1 MISSSDWNLNTATK
15 NPTTSSTNSSG
26 SASGTSG
33 TTSNSSGI
41 VSNPNASLDKDAF
54 LKLLLI
60 ELQHQDPTD
69 PMDSDKML
77 TQTSQLS
84 ALEMQQNTNTTMQKM
99 VETMKK
105 LSDSFSTSMNT
116 SALGAIGKMAT
127 VSDNKIKLTGPDEL
141 VTLKMYLPEDSD
153 DKGVTLE
160 IYDSNNKLVFSEK
173 SDAKSISKG
182 LFTMEWPGRNNDG
195 VYAGDGQYTVKM
207 VYNNKNGEKITA
219 NYGTYPIEG
228 VVFKNGVAYAKM
240 AGQEVPFDT
249 IQEITDY
256 KLSSSSSTGS
266 SGQAGGSSNENS
278 SGSKVDG
285 DKGQSSSSS
294 TGSTGSSGQAG
305 GSSNENSSGSKEAG
319 DKGQKA

>member
-1 MISSSDWNLNTATK
+1 MISSSDWNLNTAAT
-15 NPTTSSTNSSG
+15 
-26 SASGTSG
+26 TSG
-33 TTSNSSGI
+33 TTSSGSISGTTRTDSSSSSGI
-41 VSNPNASLDKDAF
+41 VSNPNATLDKDAF

-99 VETMKK
+99 VETMQK
-105 LSDSFSTSMNT
+105 LSDSFSTSMST

-127 VSDNKIKLTGPDEL
+127 VSDNKIKLTGADEL
-141 VTLKMYLPEDSD
+141 IALKMYLPEDSD
-153 DKGVTLE
+153 ENGVTLE

-173 SDAKSISKG
+173 SDAKSISQG

-195 VYAGDGQYTVKM
+195 VYAGDGEYTVKM

-228 VVFKNGVAYAKM
+228 VVFKDGVAYAKM
-240 AGQEVPFDT
+240 AGQEVPFDA

-256 KLSSSSSTGS
+256 KLGSSSSTGGSGS
-266 SGQAGGSSNENS
+266 SGDSSGGSSDGDS
-278 SGSKVDG
+278 SGSGSTEDG
-285 DKGQSSSSS
+285 DK
-294 TGSTGSSGQAG
+294 
-305 GSSNENSSGSKEAG
+305 EE
-319 DKGQKA
+319 KA

>member
-1 MISSSDWNLNTATK
+1 MISSSDWNLNTAAT
-15 NPTTSSTNSSG
+15 
-26 SASGTSG
+26 TSG
-33 TTSNSSGI
+33 TTSSGSTSGTTGTDSSSSSGI
-41 VSNPNASLDKDAF
+41 VSNPNATLDKDAF

-99 VETMKK
+99 VETMQK
-105 LSDSFSTSMNT
+105 LSNSFSTSMST

-127 VSDNKIKLTGPDEL
+127 VSDNKIKLTGADEL
-141 VTLKMYLPEDSD
+141 IALKMYLPEDSD
-153 DKGVTLE
+153 ENGVTLE

-173 SDAKSISKG
+173 SDAKSISQG

-195 VYAGDGQYTVKM
+195 VYAGDGEYTVKM

-228 VVFKNGVAYAKM
+228 IVFKDGQAIAKM
-240 AGQEVPFDT
+240 AGKEVPFDQ
-249 IQEITDY
+249 IKEITDY
-256 KLSSSSSTGS
+256 KLSSSSSTGESGS
-266 SGQAGGSSNENS
+266 SGDSNSGSSDGDS
-278 SGSKVDG
+278 SGSGSTEDG
-285 DKGQSSSSS
+285 DK
-294 TGSTGSSGQAG
+294 
-305 GSSNENSSGSKEAG
+305 EE
-319 DKGQKA
+319 KA

>member
-1 MISSSDWNLNTATK
+1 MISSSDWNLNTTAT
-15 NPTTSSTNSSG
+15 
-26 SASGTSG
+26 TSG
-33 TTSNSSGI
+33 TTSSGSTSGTTRTDSSSSSGI
-41 VSNPNASLDKDAF
+41 VSNPNATLDKDAF

-99 VETMKK
+99 VETMQK
-105 LSDSFSTSMNT
+105 LSDSFSTSMST

-127 VSDNKIKLTGPDEL
+127 VSNNKIKLTGADEL
-141 VTLKMYLPEDSD
+141 IALKMYLPEDSD
-153 DKGVTLE
+153 ENGVTLE

-173 SDAKSISKG
+173 SDAKSISQG

-195 VYAGDGQYTVKM
+195 VYAGDGEYTVKM

-228 VVFKNGVAYAKM
+228 VVFKDGVAYAKM
-240 AGQEVPFDT
+240 AGQEVPFDA

-256 KLSSSSSTGS
+256 KLGSSSSTGGSGS
-266 SGQAGGSSNENS
+266 SGDSSGGSSDGDS
-278 SGSKVDG
+278 SGSGSTEDG
-285 DKGQSSSSS
+285 DK
-294 TGSTGSSGQAG
+294 
-305 GSSNENSSGSKEAG
+305 EE
-319 DKGQKA
+319 KA

>member
-1 MISSSDWNLNTATK
+1 MLTSSDWTMTNTNTNTAAT
-15 NPTTSSTNSSG
+15 TTSTSTTSDTSSTSSSG
-26 SASGTSG
+26 LA
-33 TTSNSSGI
+33 
-41 VSNPNASLDKDAF
+41 SNPNATLDKDAF

-99 VETMKK
+99 VETMQL
-105 LSDSFSTSMNT
+105 LSNSFSTSMST
-116 SALGAIGKMAT
+116 SAIGAIGKMAT
-127 VSDNKIKLTGPDEL
+127 VSDNKIKLTGSDEIIA
-141 VTLKMYLPEDSD
+141 LKMYLPEDSD
-153 DKGVTLE
+153 ENGVTLE

-173 SDAKSISKG
+173 SDAKSISQG

-195 VYAGDGQYTVKM
+195 VYAGDGEYTVKM

-228 VVFKNGVAYAKM
+228 IVFKNGVAHAKM
-240 AGQEVPFDT
+240 AGKEVPFDA
-249 IQEITDY
+249 ISEITDY

-266 SGQAGGSSNENS
+266 GS
-278 SGSKVDG
+278 SGS
-285 DKGQSSSSS
+285 
-294 TGSTGSSGQAG
+294 GSSGD
-305 GSSNENSSGSKEAG
+305 SSGSTE
-319 DKGQKA
+319 DSDEEEKA

>member
-1 MISSSDWNLNTATK
+1 MATTNWNSNLNWTNTTNTNQTSNKDTKADNSSS
-15 NPTTSSTNSSG
+15 
-26 SASGTSG
+26 
-33 TTSNSSGI
+33 SNSSGV
-41 VSNPNASLDKDAF
+41 VSNPNATLDKDAF

-99 VETMKK
+99 VETMQK
-105 LSDSFSTSMNT
+105 LSNSFSTSMST

-127 VSDNKIKLTGPDEL
+127 VLDNKIKLTGADEL
-141 VTLKMYLPEDSD
+141 IALKMYLPEDSD
-153 DKGVTLE
+153 ENGVTLE

-173 SDAKSISKG
+173 SDAKSISQG

-195 VYAGDGQYTVKM
+195 VYAGDGEYTVKM

-228 VVFKNGVAYAKM
+228 IVFKDGQAIAKM
-240 AGQEVPFDT
+240 AGKEVPFDQ
-249 IQEITDY
+249 IKEITDY
-256 KLSSSSSTGS
+256 KLSSSSSTGESGS
-266 SGQAGGSSNENS
+266 SGDSNSGSSDGDS
-278 SGSKVDG
+278 SGSGSTEDG
-285 DKGQSSSSS
+285 DK
-294 TGSTGSSGQAG
+294 
-305 GSSNENSSGSKEAG
+305 EE
-319 DKGQKA
+319 KA

>member
-1 MISSSDWNLNTATK
+1 MISSSDWNLNTAAT
-15 NPTTSSTNSSG
+15 
-26 SASGTSG
+26 TSG
-33 TTSNSSGI
+33 TTSSGSTSGTTRTDSSSSSGI
-41 VSNPNASLDKDAF
+41 VSNPNATLDKDAF

-99 VETMKK
+99 VETMQK
-105 LSDSFSTSMNT
+105 LSDSFSTSMST

-127 VSDNKIKLTGPDEL
+127 VSDNKIKLTGANEL
-141 VTLKMYLPEDSD
+141 IALKMYLPEDSD
-153 DKGVTLE
+153 ENGVTLE

-173 SDAKSISKG
+173 SDAKSISQG

-195 VYAGDGQYTVKM
+195 VYAGDGKYTVKM

-228 VVFKNGVAYAKM
+228 IVFKEGIACAKM
-240 AGQEVPFDT
+240 AGKEVPFDA

-256 KLSSSSSTGS
+256 KLGSSSSTGGSGS
-266 SGQAGGSSNENS
+266 SGDSSGGSSDGDS
-278 SGSKVDG
+278 SGSGSTEDG
-285 DKGQSSSSS
+285 DK
-294 TGSTGSSGQAG
+294 
-305 GSSNENSSGSKEAG
+305 EE
-319 DKGQKA
+319 KA

>member
-1 MISSSDWNLNTATK
+1 MISSSDWNLNTTA
-15 NPTTSSTNSSG
+15 TTSGTASSG
-26 SASGTSG
+26 STSG
-33 TTSNSSGI
+33 TTRTDSSSSSGI
-41 VSNPNASLDKDAF
+41 VSNPNATLDKDAF

-99 VETMKK
+99 VETMQK
-105 LSDSFSTSMNT
+105 LSDSFSTSMST

-127 VSDNKIKLTGPDEL
+127 VSDNKIKLTGADEL
-141 VTLKMYLPEDSD
+141 IALKMYLPEDSD
-153 DKGVTLE
+153 ENGVTLE

-173 SDAKSISKG
+173 SDAKSISQG

-195 VYAGDGQYTVKM
+195 VYAGDGEYTVKM

-228 VVFKNGVAYAKM
+228 VVFKDGVAYAKM
-240 AGQEVPFDT
+240 AGQEVPFDA

-256 KLSSSSSTGS
+256 KLGSSSSTGGSGS
-266 SGQAGGSSNENS
+266 SGDSSGGSSDGDS
-278 SGSKVDG
+278 SGSGSTEDG
-285 DKGQSSSSS
+285 DK
-294 TGSTGSSGQAG
+294 
-305 GSSNENSSGSKEAG
+305 EE
-319 DKGQKA
+319 KA

>member
-1 MISSSDWNLNTATK
+1 MLTSSDWTMTNTNTNTAAT
-15 NPTTSSTNSSG
+15 TTSTSTTSDTSSTSSSG
-26 SASGTSG
+26 L
-33 TTSNSSGI
+33 
-41 VSNPNASLDKDAF
+41 VSNPNATLDKDAF

-99 VETMKK
+99 VETMQL
-105 LSDSFSTSMNT
+105 LSNSFSTSMST

-127 VSDNKIKLTGPDEL
+127 VSDNKIKLTGADEL
-141 VTLKMYLPEDSD
+141 IALKMYLPEDSD
-153 DKGVTLE
+153 ENGVTLE

-173 SDAKSISKG
+173 SDAKSISQG

-195 VYAGDGQYTVKM
+195 VYAGDGEYTVKM

-228 VVFKNGVAYAKM
+228 IVFKEGIAYAKM
-240 AGQEVPFDT
+240 AGQEVPFDA

-256 KLSSSSSTGS
+256 KLGSSSSTGGSGS
-266 SGQAGGSSNENS
+266 SGDSSGGSSDGDS
-278 SGSKVDG
+278 SGSGSTEDG
-285 DKGQSSSSS
+285 DK
-294 TGSTGSSGQAG
+294 
-305 GSSNENSSGSKEAG
+305 EE
-319 DKGQKA
+319 KA

>member
-1 MISSSDWNLNTATK
+1 AT
-15 NPTTSSTNSSG
+15 
-26 SASGTSG
+26 TSG
-33 TTSNSSGI
+33 TTSSGSTSGTTRTDSSSSSGI
-41 VSNPNASLDKDAF
+41 VSNPNATLDKDAF

-99 VETMKK
+99 VETMQK
-105 LSDSFSTSMNT
+105 LSDSFSTSMST

-127 VSDNKIKLTGPDEL
+127 VSDNKIKLTGADEL
-141 VTLKMYLPEDSD
+141 IALKMYLPEDSD
-153 DKGVTLE
+153 ENGVTLE

-173 SDAKSISKG
+173 SDAKSISQG

-195 VYAGDGQYTVKM
+195 VYAGDGEYTVKM

-228 VVFKNGVAYAKM
+228 VVFKDGVAYAKM
-240 AGQEVPFDT
+240 AGQEVPFDA

-256 KLSSSSSTGS
+256 KLGSSSSTGGSGS
-266 SGQAGGSSNENS
+266 SGDSSGGSSDGDS
-278 SGSKVDG
+278 SGSGSTEDG
-285 DKGQSSSSS
+285 DK
-294 TGSTGSSGQAG
+294 
-305 GSSNENSSGSKEAG
+305 EE
-319 DKGQKA
+319 KA

>member
-1 MISSSDWNLNTATK
+1 MISSSDWNLNTTAT
-15 NPTTSSTNSSG
+15 
-26 SASGTSG
+26 TSG
-33 TTSNSSGI
+33 TTSSGSTSGTTRTDSSSSSGI
-41 VSNPNASLDKDAF
+41 VSNPNTTLDKDAF

-99 VETMKK
+99 VETMQK
-105 LSDSFSTSMNT
+105 LSDSFSISMST

-127 VSDNKIKLTGPDEL
+127 VSDNKIKLTGADEL
-141 VTLKMYLPEDSD
+141 IALKMYLPEDSD
-153 DKGVTLE
+153 ENGVTLE

-173 SDAKSISKG
+173 SDAKSISQG

-195 VYAGDGQYTVKM
+195 VYAGDGEYTVKM

-228 VVFKNGVAYAKM
+228 VVFKDGVAYAKM
-240 AGQEVPFDT
+240 AGQEVPFDA

-256 KLSSSSSTGS
+256 KLGSSSSTGGSGS
-266 SGQAGGSSNENS
+266 SGDSSGGSSDGGS
-278 SGSKVDG
+278 SGSTEDG
-285 DKGQSSSSS
+285 DK
-294 TGSTGSSGQAG
+294 
-305 GSSNENSSGSKEAG
+305 EE
-319 DKGQKA
+319 KA

>member
-1 MISSSDWNLNTATK
+1 MISSSDWNLNTTAT
-15 NPTTSSTNSSG
+15 
-26 SASGTSG
+26 TSG
-33 TTSNSSGI
+33 TTSSGSTSGTTRTDSSSSSGI
-41 VSNPNASLDKDAF
+41 VSNPNTTLDKDAF

-99 VETMKK
+99 VETMQK
-105 LSDSFSTSMNT
+105 LSDSFSTSMST

-127 VSDNKIKLTGPDEL
+127 VSDNKIKLTGADEL
-141 VTLKMYLPEDSD
+141 IALKMYLPEDSD
-153 DKGVTLE
+153 ENGVTLE

-173 SDAKSISKG
+173 SDAKSISQG

-195 VYAGDGQYTVKM
+195 VYAGDGEYTVKM

-228 VVFKNGVAYAKM
+228 VVFKDGVAYAKM
-240 AGQEVPFDT
+240 AGQEVPFDA

-256 KLSSSSSTGS
+256 KLGSSSSTGGSGS
-266 SGQAGGSSNENS
+266 SGDSSGGSSDGDS
-278 SGSKVDG
+278 SGSGSTEDG
-285 DKGQSSSSS
+285 DK
-294 TGSTGSSGQAG
+294 
-305 GSSNENSSGSKEAG
+305 EE
-319 DKGQKA
+319 KA

>member
-1 MISSSDWNLNTATK
+1 MISSSDWNLNTTAT
-15 NPTTSSTNSSG
+15 
-26 SASGTSG
+26 TSG
-33 TTSNSSGI
+33 TTSSGSTSGTTRTDSSSSSGI
-41 VSNPNASLDKDAF
+41 VSNPNATLDKDAF

-99 VETMKK
+99 VETMQK
-105 LSDSFSTSMNT
+105 LSDSFSISMST

-127 VSDNKIKLTGPDEL
+127 VSDNKIKLTGADEL
-141 VTLKMYLPEDSD
+141 IALKMYLPEDSD
-153 DKGVTLE
+153 ENGVTLE

-173 SDAKSISKG
+173 SDAKSISQG

-195 VYAGDGQYTVKM
+195 VYAGDGKYTVKM

-228 VVFKNGVAYAKM
+228 VVFKNGVAHAKM
-240 AGQEVPFDT
+240 AGKEVPFDA

-256 KLSSSSSTGS
+256 KLGSSSSTGGSGS
-266 SGQAGGSSNENS
+266 SGDSSGGSSDGDS
-278 SGSKVDG
+278 SGSGSTEDG
-285 DKGQSSSSS
+285 DK
-294 TGSTGSSGQAG
+294 
-305 GSSNENSSGSKEAG
+305 EE
-319 DKGQKA
+319 KA

>member
-1 MISSSDWNLNTATK
+1 MISSSDWNLNTTAT
-15 NPTTSSTNSSG
+15 
-26 SASGTSG
+26 TSG
-33 TTSNSSGI
+33 TTSSGSTSGTTRTDSSSSSGI
-41 VSNPNASLDKDAF
+41 VSNPNATLDKDAF

-99 VETMKK
+99 VETMQK
-105 LSDSFSTSMNT
+105 LSDSFSTSMST

-127 VSDNKIKLTGPDEL
+127 ISDNKIKLTGADEL
-141 VTLKMYLPEDSD
+141 IALKMYLPEDSD
-153 DKGVTLE
+153 ENGVTLE

-173 SDAKSISKG
+173 SDAKSISQG

-195 VYAGDGQYTVKM
+195 VYAGDGEYTVKM

-228 VVFKNGVAYAKM
+228 VVFKDGVAYAKM
-240 AGQEVPFDT
+240 AGQEVPFDA

-256 KLSSSSSTGS
+256 KLGSSSSTGGSGS
-266 SGQAGGSSNENS
+266 SGDSSGGSSDGDS
-278 SGSKVDG
+278 SGS
-285 DKGQSSSSS
+285 
-294 TGSTGSSGQAG
+294 GSTEDG
-305 GSSNENSSGSKEAG
+305 NKEE
-319 DKGQKA
+319 KA

>member
-1 MISSSDWNLNTATK
+1 MISSSDWNLNTTAT
-15 NPTTSSTNSSG
+15 
-26 SASGTSG
+26 TSG
-33 TTSNSSGI
+33 TTSSGSTSGTTRTDSSSSSGI
-41 VSNPNASLDKDAF
+41 VSNPNATLDKDAF

-99 VETMKK
+99 VETMQK
-105 LSDSFSTSMNT
+105 LSDSFSTSMST

-127 VSDNKIKLTGPDEL
+127 VSDNKIKLTGADEL
-141 VTLKMYLPEDSD
+141 IALKMYLPEDSD
-153 DKGVTLE
+153 ENGVTLE

-173 SDAKSISKG
+173 SDAKSISQG

-195 VYAGDGQYTVKM
+195 VYAGDGEYTVKM

-228 VVFKNGVAYAKM
+228 VVFKDGVAYAKM
-240 AGQEVPFDT
+240 AGQEVPFDA

-256 KLSSSSSTGS
+256 KFGSSSSTGGSGS
-266 SGQAGGSSNENS
+266 SGDSSGGSSDGDS
-278 SGSKVDG
+278 SGSGSTEDG
-285 DKGQSSSSS
+285 DK
-294 TGSTGSSGQAG
+294 
-305 GSSNENSSGSKEAG
+305 EE
-319 DKGQKA
+319 KA

>member
-1 MISSSDWNLNTATK
+1 MISSSDWNLNTTAT
-15 NPTTSSTNSSG
+15 
-26 SASGTSG
+26 TSG
-33 TTSNSSGI
+33 TTSSGSTSGTTRTDSSSSSGI
-41 VSNPNASLDKDAF
+41 VSNPNATLDKDAF

-99 VETMKK
+99 VETMQL
-105 LSDSFSTSMNT
+105 LSNSFSTSMST
-116 SALGAIGKMAT
+116 SAIGAIGKMAT
-127 VSDNKIKLTGPDEL
+127 VSDNKIKLTGSDE
-141 VTLKMYLPEDSD
+141 VIALKMYLPEDSD
-153 DKGVTLE
+153 ENGVTLE

-173 SDAKSISKG
+173 SDAKSISQG

-195 VYAGDGQYTVKM
+195 VYAGDGEYTVKM

-228 VVFKNGVAYAKM
+228 VVFKDGVAYAKM
-240 AGQEVPFDT
+240 AGQEVPFDA

-256 KLSSSSSTGS
+256 KLGSSSSTGGSGS
-266 SGQAGGSSNENS
+266 SGDSSGGSSDGDS
-278 SGSKVDG
+278 SGSGSTEDG
-285 DKGQSSSSS
+285 DK
-294 TGSTGSSGQAG
+294 
-305 GSSNENSSGSKEAG
+305 EE
-319 DKGQKA
+319 KA

>member
-1 MISSSDWNLNTATK
+1 MISSSDWNLNTTAT
-15 NPTTSSTNSSG
+15 
-26 SASGTSG
+26 TSG
-33 TTSNSSGI
+33 TTSSGSTSGTTRTDSSSSSGI
-41 VSNPNASLDKDAF
+41 VSNPNSTLDKDAF

-99 VETMKK
+99 VETMQK
-105 LSDSFSTSMNT
+105 LSDSFSTSMST

-127 VSDNKIKLTGPDEL
+127 VSDNKIKLTGADEL
-141 VTLKMYLPEDSD
+141 IALKMYLPEDSD
-153 DKGVTLE
+153 ENGVTLE

-173 SDAKSISKG
+173 SDAKSISQG

-195 VYAGDGQYTVKM
+195 VYAGDGEYTVKM

-228 VVFKNGVAYAKM
+228 VVFKDGVAYAKM
-240 AGQEVPFDT
+240 AGQEVPFDA

-256 KLSSSSSTGS
+256 KLGSSSSTGGIGS
-266 SGQAGGSSNENS
+266 SGDSSGGSSDGDS
-278 SGSKVDG
+278 SGSGSTEDG
-285 DKGQSSSSS
+285 DK
-294 TGSTGSSGQAG
+294 
-305 GSSNENSSGSKEAG
+305 EE
-319 DKGQKA
+319 KA

>member
-1 MISSSDWNLNTATK
+1 MISSSDWNLNTTAT
-15 NPTTSSTNSSG
+15 
-26 SASGTSG
+26 TSG
-33 TTSNSSGI
+33 TTSSGSTSGTTRTDSSSSSGI
-41 VSNPNASLDKDAF
+41 VSNPNTTLDKDAF

-99 VETMKK
+99 VETMQK
-105 LSDSFSTSMNT
+105 LSDSFSTSMST

-127 VSDNKIKLTGPDEL
+127 VSDNKIKLTGADEL
-141 VTLKMYLPEDSD
+141 IALKMYLPEDSD
-153 DKGVTLE
+153 ENGVTLE

-173 SDAKSISKG
+173 SDAKSISQG

-195 VYAGDGQYTVKM
+195 VYAGDGEYTVKM

-228 VVFKNGVAYAKM
+228 VVFKDGVAYAKM
-240 AGQEVPFDT
+240 AGQEVPFDA

-256 KLSSSSSTGS
+256 KLGSSSSTGGIGS
-266 SGQAGGSSNENS
+266 SGDSSGGSSDGDS
-278 SGSKVDG
+278 SGSGSTEDG
-285 DKGQSSSSS
+285 DK
-294 TGSTGSSGQAG
+294 
-305 GSSNENSSGSKEAG
+305 EE
-319 DKGQKA
+319 KA

>member
-1 MISSSDWNLNTATK
+1 MISSSDWNLNTTAT
-15 NPTTSSTNSSG
+15 
-26 SASGTSG
+26 TSG
-33 TTSNSSGI
+33 TTSSGSTSGTTRTDSSSSSGI
-41 VSNPNASLDKDAF
+41 VSNPNATLDKDAF

-99 VETMKK
+99 VETMQK
-105 LSDSFSTSMNT
+105 LSDSFSTSMST

-127 VSDNKIKLTGPDEL
+127 VSDNKIKLTGADEL
-141 VTLKMYLPEDSD
+141 IALKMYLPEDSD
-153 DKGVTLE
+153 ENGVTLE

-173 SDAKSISKG
+173 SDAKSISQG

-195 VYAGDGQYTVKM
+195 VYAGDGEYTVKM

-228 VVFKNGVAYAKM
+228 VVFKDGVAYAKM
-240 AGQEVPFDT
+240 AGQEVPFDA

-256 KLSSSSSTGS
+256 KLGSSSSTGGSGS
-266 SGQAGGSSNENS
+266 SGDSSGGSSDGDS
-278 SGSKVDG
+278 SGSGSTEDG
-285 DKGQSSSSS
+285 DKD
-294 TGSTGSSGQAG
+294 
-305 GSSNENSSGSKEAG
+305 E
-319 DKGQKA
+319 KA

>member
-1 MISSSDWNLNTATK
+1 MISSSDWNLNTTAT
-15 NPTTSSTNSSG
+15 
-26 SASGTSG
+26 TSG
-33 TTSNSSGI
+33 TTSSGSTSGTTRTDSSSSSGI
-41 VSNPNASLDKDAF
+41 VSNPNATLDKDAF

-99 VETMKK
+99 VEAMQK
-105 LSDSFSTSMNT
+105 LSDSFSTSMST

-127 VSDNKIKLTGPDEL
+127 VSDNKIKLTGADEL
-141 VTLKMYLPEDSD
+141 IALKMYLPEDSD
-153 DKGVTLE
+153 ENGVTLE

-173 SDAKSISKG
+173 SDAKSISQG

-195 VYAGDGQYTVKM
+195 VYAGDGEYTVKM

-228 VVFKNGVAYAKM
+228 VVFKDGVAYAKM
-240 AGQEVPFDT
+240 AGQEVPFDA

-256 KLSSSSSTGS
+256 KLGSSSSTGGSGS
-266 SGQAGGSSNENS
+266 SGDSSGGSSDGDS
-278 SGSKVDG
+278 SGSGSTEDG
-285 DKGQSSSSS
+285 DK
-294 TGSTGSSGQAG
+294 
-305 GSSNENSSGSKEAG
+305 EE
-319 DKGQKA
+319 KA

>member
-1 MISSSDWNLNTATK
+1 MISSSDWNLNTTAT
-15 NPTTSSTNSSG
+15 
-26 SASGTSG
+26 TSG
-33 TTSNSSGI
+33 TTSSGSTSGTTRTDSSSSSGI
-41 VSNPNASLDKDAF
+41 VSNPNATLDKDAF

-99 VETMKK
+99 VETMQK
-105 LSDSFSTSMNT
+105 LSDSFSTSMST

-127 VSDNKIKLTGPDEL
+127 VSDNKIKLTGADEL
-141 VTLKMYLPEDSD
+141 IALKMYLPEDSD
-153 DKGVTLE
+153 ENGVTLE

-173 SDAKSISKG
+173 SDAKSISQG

-195 VYAGDGQYTVKM
+195 VYAGDGEYTVKM

-228 VVFKNGVAYAKM
+228 VVFKDGVAYAKM
-240 AGQEVPFDT
+240 AGQEVPFDA

-256 KLSSSSSTGS
+256 KLSSSSSTGGSGS
-266 SGQAGGSSNENS
+266 SGDSSGGSSDGDS
-278 SGSKVDG
+278 SGSGSTEDG
-285 DKGQSSSSS
+285 DK
-294 TGSTGSSGQAG
+294 
-305 GSSNENSSGSKEAG
+305 EE
-319 DKGQKA
+319 KA

>member
-1 MISSSDWNLNTATK
+1 MISSSDWNLNTTATTSG
-15 NPTTSSTNSSG
+15 TTSSG
-26 SASGTSG
+26 GTSG
-33 TTSNSSGI
+33 TTRTDSSSSSGI
-41 VSNPNASLDKDAF
+41 VSNPNATLDKDAF

-99 VETMKK
+99 VETMQK
-105 LSDSFSTSMNT
+105 LSDSFSTSMST

-127 VSDNKIKLTGPDEL
+127 VSDNKIKLTGADEL
-141 VTLKMYLPEDSD
+141 IALKMYLPEDSD
-153 DKGVTLE
+153 ENGVTLE

-173 SDAKSISKG
+173 SDAKSISQG

-195 VYAGDGQYTVKM
+195 VYAGDGEYTVKM

-228 VVFKNGVAYAKM
+228 VVFKDGVAYAKM
-240 AGQEVPFDT
+240 AGQEVPFDA

-256 KLSSSSSTGS
+256 KLGSSSSTGGSGS
-266 SGQAGGSSNENS
+266 SGDSSGGSSDGDS
-278 SGSKVDG
+278 SGSGSTEDG
-285 DKGQSSSSS
+285 DK
-294 TGSTGSSGQAG
+294 
-305 GSSNENSSGSKEAG
+305 EE
-319 DKGQKA
+319 KA

>member
-1 MISSSDWNLNTATK
+1 MISSSDWNLNTTAT
-15 NPTTSSTNSSG
+15 
-26 SASGTSG
+26 TSG
-33 TTSNSSGI
+33 TTSGTTRTDSSSSSGI
-41 VSNPNASLDKDAF
+41 VSNPNATLDKDAF

-99 VETMKK
+99 VETMQK
-105 LSDSFSTSMNT
+105 LSDSFSTSMST

-127 VSDNKIKLTGPDEL
+127 VSDNKIKLTGADEL
-141 VTLKMYLPEDSD
+141 IALKMYLPEDSD
-153 DKGVTLE
+153 ENGVTLE

-173 SDAKSISKG
+173 SDAKSISQG

-195 VYAGDGQYTVKM
+195 VYAGDGEYTVKM

-228 VVFKNGVAYAKM
+228 VVFKDGVAYAKM
-240 AGQEVPFDT
+240 AGQEVPFDA

-256 KLSSSSSTGS
+256 KLGSSSSTGGSGS
-266 SGQAGGSSNENS
+266 SGDSSGGSSDGDS
-278 SGSKVDG
+278 SGSGSTEDG
-285 DKGQSSSSS
+285 DK
-294 TGSTGSSGQAG
+294 
-305 GSSNENSSGSKEAG
+305 EE
-319 DKGQKA
+319 KA

>member
-1 MISSSDWNLNTATK
+1 MISSSDWNLNTAAT
-15 NPTTSSTNSSG
+15 
-26 SASGTSG
+26 TSG
-33 TTSNSSGI
+33 TTSSGSTSGTTRTDSSSSSGI
-41 VSNPNASLDKDAF
+41 VSNPNATLDKDAF

-99 VETMKK
+99 VETMQK
-105 LSDSFSTSMNT
+105 LSDSFSTSMST

-127 VSDNKIKLTGPDEL
+127 VSDNKIKLTGADEL
-141 VTLKMYLPEDSD
+141 IALKMYLPEDSD
-153 DKGVTLE
+153 ENGVTLE

-173 SDAKSISKG
+173 SDAKSISQG

-195 VYAGDGQYTVKM
+195 VYAGDGEYTVKM

-228 VVFKNGVAYAKM
+228 IVFKNGVAHAKM
-240 AGQEVPFDT
+240 AGKEVPFDA

-256 KLSSSSSTGS
+256 KLGSSSSTGGSGS
-266 SGQAGGSSNENS
+266 SGDSSGGSSDGDS
-278 SGSKVDG
+278 SGSGSTEDG
-285 DKGQSSSSS
+285 DK
-294 TGSTGSSGQAG
+294 
-305 GSSNENSSGSKEAG
+305 EE
-319 DKGQKA
+319 KA

>member
-1 MISSSDWNLNTATK
+1 MATTNWNSNLNWTNTANTNQTSNKDTKVDNSSS
-15 NPTTSSTNSSG
+15 
-26 SASGTSG
+26 
-33 TTSNSSGI
+33 SNSSGV
-41 VSNPNASLDKDAF
+41 VSNPNATLDKDAF

-99 VETMKK
+99 VETMQK
-105 LSDSFSTSMNT
+105 LSNSFSTSMST

-127 VSDNKIKLTGPDEL
+127 VSDNKIKLTGADEL
-141 VTLKMYLPEDSD
+141 IALKMYLPEDSD
-153 DKGVTLE
+153 ENGVTLE

-173 SDAKSISKG
+173 SDAKSISQG

-195 VYAGDGQYTVKM
+195 VYAGDGEYTVKM

-228 VVFKNGVAYAKM
+228 IVFKDGQAIAKM
-240 AGQEVPFDT
+240 AGKEVPFDQ
-249 IQEITDY
+249 IKEITDY
-256 KLSSSSSTGS
+256 KLGSSSSTGESGS
-266 SGQAGGSSNENS
+266 SGDSNSGSSDGDS
-278 SGSKVDG
+278 SGSGSTEDG
-285 DKGQSSSSS
+285 DK
-294 TGSTGSSGQAG
+294 
-305 GSSNENSSGSKEAG
+305 EE
-319 DKGQKA
+319 KA